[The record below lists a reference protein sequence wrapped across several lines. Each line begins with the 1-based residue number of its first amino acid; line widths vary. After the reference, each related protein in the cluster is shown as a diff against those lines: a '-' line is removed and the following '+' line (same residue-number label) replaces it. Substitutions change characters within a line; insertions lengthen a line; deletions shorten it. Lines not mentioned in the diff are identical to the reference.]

1 MTAAAD
7 DLFFCNLLRL
17 PLDDAATI
25 AGLVEDV
32 QFLST
37 MNAIAQNQC
46 MMDMI
51 LLDTGDI
58 MPLLQSHPATFTVLV
73 AAITSAMGGR

>member
-37 MNAIAQNQC
+37 MNAIAQNQSG
-46 MMDMI
+46 
-51 LLDTGDI
+51 L
-58 MPLLQSHPATFTVLV
+58 
-73 AAITSAMGGR
+73 AAGQD